1 MKGFQSTPAPA
12 PGERIFP
19 RPIFQRTAVTLMA
32 LLLLTAFGATA
43 QTTNNLSTAEIQ
55 GRALAQKILQQL
67 QQPPAENSTNTG
79 VLEIRDAKH
88 KRTQI
93 PLAFKI
99 IVTETNWQTVYEANT
114 PDGLEKLSI
123 IRAPFQPAQLV
134 YDSPVPFSASGDAP
148 ELDHPFAKSDFL
160 IGDLDLA
167 FFGWPGQKVLR
178 REVHRSCGCTV
189 LESTNPAPSANGY
202 SRVETWID
210 NDSLGIVEAYAYDTK
225 GKLLKDFEPKDL
237 KKVNGRYQVQTMLME
252 NVQTG
257 TRTRMEFNL
266 KP

>member
-1 MKGFQSTPAPA
+1 MKGIHSTPAA
-12 PGERIFP
+12 IPGKRIHS
-19 RPIFQRTAVTLMA
+19 RTAFRRTTGTLIA
-32 LLLLTAFGATA
+32 LLLFLAMYATA
-43 QTTNNLSTAEIQ
+43 QTTNTLSTAEIQ
-55 GRALAQKILQQL
+55 GRALAEKILQQL

-88 KRTQI
+88 KITKV

-99 IVTETNWQTVYEANT
+99 IVTDTNWQTIYEANT

-123 IRAPFQPAQLV
+123 IRVPGQSAQLV
-134 YDSPVPFSASGDAP
+134 YDSPVPYSASGGEP
-148 ELDHPFAKSDFL
+148 ELNHPFAKSDFL

-189 LESTNPAPSANGY
+189 LQSTNPDPSTNCY
-202 SRVETWID
+202 SRIEAWID
-210 NDSLGIVEAYAYDTK
+210 NDSLGIVEAYAYDAR
-225 GKLLKDFEPKDL
+225 GKFWKDFEPKDL
-237 KKVNGRYQVQTMLME
+237 KKVNGRYQVQTMFME